1 MAFNPT
7 ALGGIDADRFA
18 VKKNQGWLWIALDD
32 LSDDPEGFVPDES
45 EVNQGID
52 LTCAVEALNGFSGS
66 PRFAE
71 LPDLCS
77 DVDGKVPDGVSL
89 DDSSISFY
97 LARDAD
103 DALDEFTEGDE
114 GVIYHCPY
122 GNFQDGS
129 AAGKPAWAWKAVVA
143 FVTPTVA
150 TAGGAMGT
158 VSYGILARRKIT
170 LPVETT

>member
-1 MAFNPT
+1 MAFSPT
-7 ALGGIDADRFA
+7 ALGGVDADRFA
-18 VKKNQGWLWIALDD
+18 VKKNQGWLWIAWAD
-32 LSDDPEGFVPDES
+32 LADQTDFVPTES
-45 EVNQGID
+45 EITGGQD

-77 DVDGKVPDGVSL
+77 DVDPKVPDGVSL

-97 LARDAD
+97 LASDAD
-103 DALDEFTEGDE
+103 DALSFFTAGDE

-122 GNFQDGS
+122 GNFLDGS
-129 AAGKPAWAWKAVVA
+129 AAEKPAWAWKSTVA
-143 FVTPTVA
+143 FVSPTVA

-158 VSYGILARRKIT
+158 VSFGVLALRKVT
-170 LPVETT
+170 LPAEA

>member
-1 MAFNPT
+1 MTFSPT

-18 VKKNQGWLWIALDD
+18 VKKNQGWLWVTEVDDDATFALTETIIND
-32 LSDDPEGFVPDES
+32 G
-45 EVNQGID
+45 QD
-52 LTCAVEALNGFSGS
+52 LTCAVEGLNGFSGS

-97 LARDAD
+97 LARSAA
-103 DALDEFTEGDE
+103 DALEFFTEGDD
-114 GVIYHCPY
+114 GFVVHAPY
-122 GNFQDGS
+122 GNFQEGT
-129 AAGKPAWAWKAVVA
+129 AAETPAYVWKVTVA

-150 TAGGAMGT
+150 TSGGAMGT
-158 VSYGILARRKIT
+158 VSYGVLARRRIV
-170 LPVETT
+170 LPAETP

>member
-1 MAFNPT
+1 MAFSPT

-18 VKKNQGWLWIALDD
+18 VKKNQGWLWLPALD
-32 LSDDPEGFVPDES
+32 PETFDVDEARI
-45 EVNQGID
+45 NLGTD
-52 LTCAVEALNGFSGS
+52 LTCAVEALNGFTGS

-89 DDSSISFY
+89 DESSISFY
-97 LARDAD
+97 LAKSAL
-103 DALDEFTEGDE
+103 DALEFFQEGD
-114 GVIYHCPY
+114 GGLIIHCPY

-129 AAGKPAWAWKAVVA
+129 AAEKPAWAWKSTVA

-158 VSYGILARRKIT
+158 VSYGVVARRKII
-170 LPVETT
+170 LPSETS